1 MINTDNIIQIV
12 TAFCGTLGFGILFN
26 IKGKKL
32 FLAALGGMISCLL
45 FLILGAIIQGEIL
58 RSFIVAALL
67 TLYSE
72 ILARKLKTPAA
83 TFCIVSL
90 IPLIPG
96 SNLYY
101 TMSYALS
108 GKTEDFFAKAAHT
121 LGLAAALSLGI
132 IVVTALSRFA
142 FKKK

>member
-32 FLAALGGMISCLL
+32 FLAALGGMISCVL
-45 FLILGAIIQGEIL
+45 FIALGFFVEGEIL
-58 RSFIVAALL
+58 RCFIVAVLL